1 MEFCC
6 SNPEDA
12 ELFEVLSITVYKV
25 MKGYETKYHG
35 KNKSPIR
42 QVDGAL

>member
-1 MEFCC
+1 MEFCF
-6 SNPEDA
+6 SNSEDA
-12 ELFEVLSITVYKV
+12 ELFEVLSITVHKV